1 VSEEVHRFVKGA
13 EQSDDLTMMAIS
25 YTPQRF
31 ESILDEI
38 ITLKNNV
45 SEVTRLS
52 DFQKMVFEKMAADD
66 RLPVLD
72 KSTAR
77 NLRLAIEEAVVNV
90 IDYAYPDG
98 KEGDIELRM
107 MSDGKRLKVMITDSG
122 VPFDPTTKEKADTSL
137 AVEER
142 QVGGLGILLVREIM
156 DVINY
161 ERSDGKNIL
170 TLIKNIS
177 H

>member
-1 VSEEVHRFVKGA
+1 
-13 EQSDDLTMMAIS
+13 
-25 YTPQRF
+25 
-31 ESILDEI
+31 
-38 ITLKNNV
+38 
-45 SEVTRLS
+45 
-52 DFQKMVFEKMAADD
+52 
-66 RLPVLD
+66 
-72 KSTAR
+72 
-77 NLRLAIEEAVVNV
+77 VVNV

-122 VPFDPTTKEKADTSL
+122 VPFDPTTKEKAATSL